1 MQRPKP
7 IFLVVLLACAAGLSA
22 TSAAGA
28 ASGPQIFT
36 GTIVTDVAGGDR
48 HIVKSIVIAHG
59 AFNGVGTIV
68 EVPNQPGDGED
79 IFRDDL
85 VFAQGTL
92 HLVTTNVDIAF
103 NVIALSCRFTA
114 SVQQRGRIA
123 GGTGLFTQ
131 ASGSGA
137 GGVVARGTAVRTADG
152 SCDPSAATPHEVD
165 RISSMGTLFERSA
178 ATLREAACGIGVS
191 SAMAGRG

>member
-7 IFLVVLLACAAGLSA
+7 ILLAVLLGGAAALSA
-22 TSAAGA
+22 PIAARA
-28 ASGPQIFT
+28 ASGPQTFT
-36 GTIVTDVAGGDR
+36 GTIITDAAGGER

-92 HLVTTNVDIAF
+92 HLVTTNLDVAF
-103 NVIALSCRFTA
+103 NISPQSCRFTA
-114 SVQQRGRIA
+114 SVQQTGVIA
-123 GGTGLFTQ
+123 GGTGVFAD

-137 GGVVARGTAVRTADG
+137 GGVVAHGTAARAADG
-152 SCDPSAATPHEVD
+152 SCDPLAPTPHEVD
-165 RISSMGTLFERSA
+165 RISSTGTLSY
-178 ATLREAACGIGVS
+178 
-191 SAMAGRG
+191 

>member
-7 IFLVVLLACAAGLSA
+7 ILLAILLAGAIALSA
-22 TSAAGA
+22 PSAAAA
-28 ASGPQIFT
+28 ASGPQTFR
-36 GTIVTDVAGGDR
+36 GTIITDAAGGER

-85 VFAQGTL
+85 VFPQGTL
-92 HLVTTNVDIAF
+92 HLVTTNLDSAF
-103 NVIALSCRFTA
+103 KLIPQSCRFSA
-114 SVQQRGRIA
+114 SVQQTGEIA

-131 ASGSGA
+131 ASGSGS
-137 GGVVARGTAVRTADG
+137 GGVIAHGTAARAADG
-152 SCDPSAATPHEVD
+152 SCDSLAPTLHEVD
-165 RISSMGTLFERSA
+165 RISSTGTLSY
-178 ATLREAACGIGVS
+178 
-191 SAMAGRG
+191 